1 MFRPRRAADPVGEI
15 DAAAESAHLPRDVS
29 EGQLGRFGSHQL
41 ALDRGVESRAHHQ
54 RRAPTGSAGDR
65 RGDLVVVSVEPS
77 RELGP
82 RAVGVVVRR
91 EAPSVSRP
99 EGFHVRV
106 VEVIDDG
113 PRRLARRL
121 DPEEVRGVVD
131 ESDDVKSHL
140 SGEVGEHGARRT
152 CREERGRRGA
162 SDARP
167 TCRRESARFARARR
181 GVATG
186 AIRARASSEARGLV
200 TTQWRFVV
208 YFAIAQTKQRRRR
221 SITRRRGRE
230 ARPPTDDDSSQQPAT
245 DDAGRPLTGGA

>member
-1 MFRPRRAADPVGEI
+1 MMGSRATARFIKSVPRETGARGGSSFTPPATISRVQSHCARCFAHGAPQTPSGEI

-41 ALDRGVESRAHHQ
+41 ALDRGVESRAHPQ

-152 CREERGRRGA
+152 RREERGRREA

-167 TCRRESARFARARR
+167 TRRRETRDSRA
-181 GVATG
+181 
-186 AIRARASSEARGLV
+186 
-200 TTQWRFVV
+200 
-208 YFAIAQTKQRRRR
+208 
-221 SITRRRGRE
+221 
-230 ARPPTDDDSSQQPAT
+230 P
-245 DDAGRPLTGGA
+245 DAA